1 MSFSG
6 SNYEIFYILGSVNIL
21 QGKDVDSG
29 HYYKKTDRL
38 LLNDNW
44 QKTVKKDKKNL
55 LRFKNSKLT
64 RIYGPVYIDFYDYST
79 YTDAIYDIFGTQFNA
94 NIIFCQWCPL

>member
-1 MSFSG
+1 MWIIVTTIRKLTDYFLT
-6 SNYEIFYILGSVNIL
+6 II
-21 QGKDVDSG
+21 D
-29 HYYKKTDRL
+29 KKTL
-38 LLNDNW
+38 
-44 QKTVKKDKKNL
+44 KKNKKSL

-94 NIIFCQWCPL
+94 NIIFCQ